1 MKKIFVPIASFIVL
15 LMFTP
20 EVFAQQG
27 QGGQGRG
34 NMNPKEMAKRQT
46 DQMNENL
53 DLTADQLPKV
63 EALNLKYADKFMTA
77 RNESAGDR
85 DAMRSTMMA
94 INKEKDVELKK
105 ILTADQWTKWEAWRK
120 EARENGRR
128 RRGI

>member
-1 MKKIFVPIASFIVL
+1 MKKIFVPIASFIAL

-46 DQMNENL
+46 DQINENL

>member
-1 MKKIFVPIASFIVL
+1 MKKIFVPIASFIAL